1 MRSFRT
7 RLALMFALISG
18 LIIAA
23 FGIAGSLLTKKLLL
37 ESVDLQ
43 LAVPIDRIS
52 RDLHPL
58 TNFQRLYRNADIVHG
73 DEIEEGNLLL
83 AMRDNRKDEWLYRNP
98 EDDWVEQVPP
108 SWWEEDSPGEN
119 EPGPDGFTR
128 QPPPRPAND
137 PEFPGR
143 REARPERKGGYEDE
157 LADYYR
163 PIDVPPEGERRG
175 PPPHPRLD
183 GPPPHHRGKGPRG
196 EKGDKGSK
204 GIYMGQPPD
213 IRYGF
218 LKLNDT
224 EWRIG
229 VMRDRG
235 YTVIMGRN
243 LSGFRAE
250 MDRVLK
256 LLLFAGPMALLA
268 SAIGGWLVASHAMK
282 PVTTITDT
290 ASRITTRDLNDRIP
304 AKRGEFLEFANLVSV
319 LNGMMDRLEKGFT
332 HAVRF
337 SGDVSHEL
345 KTPLTIMQAELNSAL
360 KRCEPGSEEEESL
373 RVIQRESHR
382 LKSITGSLMLLSQAE
397 SGRIDLK
404 EAEFSLSDE
413 IADLAEDAEILC
425 EKEGLSLRT
434 SIQENVKIRTDQ
446 VLLHQALLNLVSNAI
461 KYNEPG
467 GWIAIELEK
476 HDIGREAT
484 FRISNTGPGIPPEDA
499 DHIFER
505 FYRVNKARDRL
516 VDGFGLGLNLSSEIF
531 KLLGC
536 DLELMEATEEMT
548 LFQVK
553 FPLERGRGSATST
566 SS

>member
-7 RLALMFALISG
+7 RLALLFALISG

-43 LAVPIDRIS
+43 LAVPIDRLS

-83 AMRDNRKDEWLYRNP
+83 AMRDNRAEEWIYRSP
-98 EDDWVEQVPP
+98 EDNWVDRIPP
-108 SWWEEDSPGEN
+108 SWWEEESPGEI
-119 EPGPDGFTR
+119 EPGPDQFTR
-128 QPPPRPAND
+128 PPPPRPIDDRGYASRPD
-137 PEFPGR
+137 SQVEEESDY
-143 REARPERKGGYEDE
+143 EAQ
-157 LADYYR
+157 LAEYYR
-163 PIDVPPEGERRG
+163 PIDEPAEGENRR
-175 PPPHPRLD
+175 PPPPPWLD
-183 GPPPHHRGKGPRG
+183 GPPLYPKGKGPKG
-196 EKGDKGSK
+196 EKGPKGDKGGK
-204 GIYMGQPPD
+204 GMYMGQPPD
-213 IRYGF
+213 IRYDF
-218 LKLNDT
+218 LEVNDA

-243 LSGFRAE
+243 LSGFRDE

-256 LLLFAGPMALLA
+256 LLLFAGPMALFA
-268 SAIGGWLVASHAMK
+268 TAFGGWLVASHAMK
-282 PVTTITDT
+282 PVTAITDT

-304 AKRGEFLEFANLVSV
+304 AKRGEYLEFANLVSV

-373 RVIQRESHR
+373 KVIQRESHR
-382 LKSITGSLMLLSQAE
+382 LKSITGSLMMLSQAE

-404 EAEFSLSDE
+404 ESEFSLSDE
-413 IADLAEDAEILC
+413 VADLAEDAEILC
-425 EKEGLSLRT
+425 EKEGLSLST
-434 SIQENVKIRTDQ
+434 NIQENVKIRTDQ

-461 KYNEPG
+461 KYNEPD
-467 GWIAIELEK
+467 GWISIDLEE
-476 HDIGREAT
+476 HDIGREVT
-484 FRISNTGPGIPPEDA
+484 FRISNSGAGIPPEEA

-505 FYRVNKARDRL
+505 FYRVNKARDRS
-516 VDGFGLGLNLSSEIF
+516 VDGFGLGLNLSFEII
-531 KLLGC
+531 KLLGGE
-536 DLELMEATEEMT
+536 LELVEATGEKT
-548 LFQVK
+548 VFQVRL
-553 FPLERGRGSATST
+553 FLER
-566 SS
+566 